1 VDTINELEEI
11 LKSVGPQNIWHPVVV
26 NGDKLLAD
34 GIGETVDGIR
44 DRDGI
49 LDFQGKT
56 VVDLGCNFGHYS
68 FFVRNAGA
76 REVLGI
82 DMDERIIRGCEIL
95 RALHDVN
102 RVNFRP
108 LDIMKANG
116 VGKFDI
122 GMMIDLIGRD
132 KIRTGAAKD
141 FLNSLERMSQKE
153 MLLTLRPR
161 YHIEKKLEMDI
172 QKFREMYPV
181 EYIRNS
187 YFYMV
192 DFVRDRFKATWEM
205 RILSGPNDP
214 EGTKQTLHFIKRN

>member
-1 VDTINELEEI
+1 MDKIKELEEI

-26 NGDKLLAD
+26 NSDKLLAD
-34 GIGETVDGIR
+34 GIGETADGIR

-76 REVLGI
+76 RDVLGI

-95 RALHDVN
+95 KALHDVD

-116 VGKFDI
+116 IGKFDI
-122 GMMIDLIGRD
+122 GMMIDIIGRD

-141 FLNSLERMSQKE
+141 YLNSLERMSQKE

-161 YHIEKKLEMDI
+161 YHIRKKLGTDI
-172 QKFREMYPV
+172 QKMRERYPV

-205 RILSGPNDP
+205 QILSGPNDP
-214 EGTKQTLHFIKRN
+214 EGTKQTLHFLKRK

>member
-1 VDTINELEEI
+1 MDKIKELEEI

-26 NGDKLLAD
+26 NDDKLVAN
-34 GIGETVDGIR
+34 GIGDPLDGIR
-44 DRDGI
+44 DNNGI

-56 VVDLGCNFGHYS
+56 VVDLGCNFGYYS
-68 FFVRNAGA
+68 FHVRNAGA

-82 DMDERIIRGCEIL
+82 DIDEQIIRGCEIL
-95 RALHDVN
+95 KALYDVD

-108 LDIMKANG
+108 LDITKANG

-122 GMMIDLIGRD
+122 GIMIDIIGRD
-132 KIRTGAAKD
+132 KIRTGVAMD
-141 FLNSLERMSQKE
+141 FLSSLERMSQKE

-161 YHIEKKLEMDI
+161 YHIEKKLETDI
-172 QKFREMYPV
+172 QSFREKYPV

-205 RILSGPNDP
+205 HILSGPNDP
-214 EGTKQTLHFIKRN
+214 EGTKQTLHFIKRK